1 MKYSHSF
8 RFLMISAVL
17 LSLSGC
23 SSRPTEMIQR
33 AEAAR
38 NDAYAEAADQFTPDE
53 WAAAEQTWSEASG
66 KLDAE
71 DYGEAYK
78 LFLKA
83 KTQYESARSRAKGL
97 REVAIKQITDLQNT
111 FAIRCNQLKEDEG
124 VKKLSASRKKEFD
137 DKIMTLEGEIAK
149 VPDMLKNRRYNDAK
163 YTVDMAMRGVW
174 ETQQEF
180 LKK

>member
-1 MKYSHSF
+1 M
-8 RFLMISAVL
+8 
-17 LSLSGC
+17 
-23 SSRPTEMIQR
+23 
-33 AEAAR
+33 
-38 NDAYAEAADQFTPDE
+38 
-53 WAAAEQTWSEASG
+53 
-66 KLDAE
+66 
-71 DYGEAYK
+71 
-78 LFLKA
+78 KA